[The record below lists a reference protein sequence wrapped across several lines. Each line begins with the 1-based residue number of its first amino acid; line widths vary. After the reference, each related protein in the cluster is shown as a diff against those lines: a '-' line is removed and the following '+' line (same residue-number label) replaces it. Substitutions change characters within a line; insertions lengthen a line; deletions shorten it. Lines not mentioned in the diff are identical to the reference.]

1 MKRLFSEYK
10 KKKRLIKDRL
20 DDFKKV
26 YDSGDEEIFAEL
38 AFCLFTPQSRAVTCD
53 KAVRELKASGL
64 LSKGSKRQ
72 VRGRL
77 KGVRFPNNKASFF
90 MVARRL
96 FKKNGS
102 FRIKEKLDRCDVYA
116 TREYLVKDVKGL
128 GFKEASHFLRNIGL
142 GSDLAI
148 LDVHILK
155 NLKRFGVIDKIPG
168 SLTKNKYLDIE
179 QKMKAFSN
187 ELRIPMDELDLL
199 FWSRQTGMIFK

>member
-1 MKRLFSEYK
+1 MNRLLSEYK
-10 KKKRLIKDRL
+10 KKKRLIKERL
-20 DDFKKV
+20 EDFRKV
-26 YDSGDEEIFAEL
+26 YDSGDEKIFAEL

-53 KAVRELKASGL
+53 KAVRELERSGL

-102 FRIKEKLDRCDVYA
+102 FCIKEKLDRCDVYA
-116 TREYLVKDVKGL
+116 TREYLVKNVKGL
-128 GFKEASHFLRNIGL
+128 GLKEASHFLRNIGM

-155 NLKRFGVIDKIPG
+155 NLKRFGVINEIPT
-168 SLTKNKYLDIE
+168 SLTKNRYLDIE
-179 QKMKAFSN
+179 RKMKTFSN
-187 ELRIPMDELDLL
+187 GLRIPLDELDLL
-199 FWSRQTGMIFK
+199 FWSRQTGIIFK